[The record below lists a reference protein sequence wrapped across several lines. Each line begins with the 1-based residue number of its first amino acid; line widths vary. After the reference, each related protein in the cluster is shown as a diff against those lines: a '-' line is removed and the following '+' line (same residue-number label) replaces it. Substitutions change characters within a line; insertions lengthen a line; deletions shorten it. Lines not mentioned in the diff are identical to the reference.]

1 MATTKKKR
9 PAPAALS
16 VTAPSAEA
24 GRGAQGGEPRAD
36 PKIPAAEQVDDSDV
50 IVRKD
55 GRRLRRRNIYFNA
68 GTALRVQAYCAVR
81 NIEMS
86 DYVNGLAE
94 KDLDDKGV

>member
-9 PAPAALS
+9 PAPAAPS
-16 VTAPSAEA
+16 VPTPSAKA
-24 GRGAQGGEPRAD
+24 RRGAQGGEPRAD
-36 PKIPAAEQVDDSDV
+36 PKIPAAEEADDSDV

-55 GRRLRRRNIYFNA
+55 GRRLRRRNIYFDA

-86 DYVNGLAE
+86 AYMNGLAE
-94 KDLDDKGV
+94 KDLDEKGA